1 MSSLLLNRE
10 AVNVDIEPTTFNAN
24 SLNPFGMSVGKLILE
39 MDRDGFRLNNKKGKT
54 VVNMPWIELEEL
66 KNDVRE
72 KGRFS
77 FRGTITTNLT
87 DATGLIRV
95 GVSDPAERERLA
107 SIFDKLPPEVSG
119 RKCSTCGGPIVN
131 NVCRNC
137 GETFT
142 GQQRRKG
149 LRFIGIGSGL
159 MVLGFLL
166 TYALY
171 SESSSYIIVFV
182 GPIIMGAAL
191 IITGLVG
198 LVFGKRVG

>member
-10 AVNVDIEPTTFNAN
+10 VVNVDIEPTTFSAN

-54 VVNMPWIELEEL
+54 VVNMPWTELEEL
-66 KNDVRE
+66 KNEVRE

-77 FRGTITTNLT
+77 FRGTISTNLT

-107 SIFDKLPPEVSG
+107 SIFDKLPPEMSG
-119 RKCSTCGGPIVN
+119 RKCSTCGGAIIN
-131 NVCRNC
+131 NVCRSC

-149 LRFIGIGSGL
+149 LKYIGLGVGL
-159 MVLGFLL
+159 MLLGIVL
-166 TYALY
+166 TYSMY
-171 SESSSYIIVFV
+171 DESSSYMIVFL
-182 GPIIMGAAL
+182 GPIVLGAGLIIGGLIAL
-191 IITGLVG
+191 I
-198 LVFGKRVG
+198 FGKRV

>member
-54 VVNMPWIELEEL
+54 VVNMSWTELEEL
-66 KNDVRE
+66 KNEVRE

-95 GVSDPAERERLA
+95 GVSDAAERERLA
-107 SIFDKLPPEVSG
+107 SIFDKLPPEMSG
-119 RKCSTCGGPIVN
+119 RKCSNCGGAILN

-149 LRFIGIGSGL
+149 LKYIGFGVGL
-159 MVLGFLL
+159 MLLGIVL
-166 TYALY
+166 TYSMY
-171 SESSSYIIVFV
+171 DESSSYIIVFV
-182 GPIIMGAAL
+182 GPIVLGAAL
-191 IITGLVG
+191 IIGGLIA
-198 LVFGKRVG
+198 LIFGKRV